1 MPSVQAT
8 AGVAVVEDGR
18 ILLVRRADD
27 GSWCLPGGRLEA
39 GESLRAGAAR
49 EFAEETGLA
58 VTLRGLL
65 GVYSDPPE
73 QTHRY
78 PDGTLVQFVAVVFE
92 GRAGPPVR
100 ELAGDTTEVAWFS
113 ASELP
118 ERLMRTDAPII
129 QDALSSR
136 ARPVVD

>member
-27 GSWCLPGGRLEA
+27 GSWCLPGGRVEA
-39 GESLRAGAAR
+39 GESLEAAAAR
-49 EFAEETGLA
+49 EFAEETGFGVQLG
-58 VTLRGLL
+58 GLL
-65 GVYSDPPE
+65 GVYGDPTA

-78 PDGTLVQFVAVVFE
+78 PDGTVVQFVAVVFE
-92 GRAGPPVR
+92 GRAGPAVGA
-100 ELAGDTTEVAWFS
+100 LAGDTTEVAWFA

-118 ERLMRTDAPII
+118 EPLMSTDAPII
-129 QDALSSR
+129 GDALSDRSR
-136 ARPVVD
+136 PIVS